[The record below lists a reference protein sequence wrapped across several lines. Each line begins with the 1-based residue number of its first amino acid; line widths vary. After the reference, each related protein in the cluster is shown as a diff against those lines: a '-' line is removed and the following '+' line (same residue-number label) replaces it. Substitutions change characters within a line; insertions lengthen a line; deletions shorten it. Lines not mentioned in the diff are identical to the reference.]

1 MPFLYHSY
9 IIRMWFV
16 CHSYVIRMSSVCHL
30 HVICMSSVCHSYVL
44 VCHPY
49 ATRMYS
55 YVTRMYS
62 YATGMYSYV
71 TRVSL
76 VCTRMSSVC
85 HSSVVLPWTFEKQKL
100 NFSRCA
106 LLQMKTRVSLK
117 YFVSYCR
124 PGPLLKAGAKN
135 LFCDMLTSSFIWC
148 FLWVSKVLNNAE
160 AKNPLKSIVFFART
174 RLPKKSKHLSS
185 NNCFFPILILLMF
198 VKNNKPIGVEK
209 LVFFLYF
216 HIIRWKYRTCQK
228 YKRTLTVSFLTNGTN
243 DQEQNKSFNPKEILT
258 SLEHS
263 TLNGFLTN
271 IMTRNSVF
279 FIS

>member
-1 MPFLYHSY
+1 MS
-9 IIRMWFV
+9 FV

-30 HVICMSSVCHSYVL
+30 YVICMSSVCHSYVL
-44 VCHPY
+44 VCHSY

-55 YVTRMYS
+55 YVIRMSLACTRM
-62 YATGMYSYV
+62 
-71 TRVSL
+71 SL
-76 VCTRMSSVC
+76 VCTLMPLVYTRMSPVC

-106 LLQMKTRVSLK
+106 LFHMKTRASLK

-160 AKNPLKSIVFFART
+160 ANNPLKSIVFFART
-174 RLPKKSKHLSS
+174 HLPKECKDPSS

>member
-1 MPFLYHSY
+1 MS
-9 IIRMWFV
+9 FV

-30 HVICMSSVCHSYVL
+30 YVICMSSVCHSYVL
-44 VCHPY
+44 VCHSY

-55 YVTRMYS
+55 YVIRMSLACTRM
-62 YATGMYSYV
+62 
-71 TRVSL
+71 SL
-76 VCTRMSSVC
+76 VCTLMPLVYTRMSPVC

-106 LLQMKTRVSLK
+106 LFHMKTRASLK

-148 FLWVSKVLNNAE
+148 FLWISKVLNNAK
-160 AKNPLKSIVFFART
+160 ANNPLKSIVFFART
-174 RLPKKSKHLSS
+174 HLPKECKDPSS

-209 LVFFLYF
+209 LVFFFIFPYYKME
-216 HIIRWKYRTCQK
+216 IRNLSKVQK
-228 YKRTLTVSFLTNGTN
+228 NINNFFL
-243 DQEQNKSFNPKEILT
+243 NKWNKWSGAK
-258 SLEHS
+258 
-263 TLNGFLTN
+263 
-271 IMTRNSVF
+271 
-279 FIS
+279 

>member
-1 MPFLYHSY
+1 MPLVCT
-9 IIRMWFV
+9 RMSLVCTLMPLVCTRMSPV
-16 CHSYVIRMSSVCHL
+16 CHSYVLVCYPY
-30 HVICMSSVCHSYVL
+30 VTCMSFVYHPYVTRMYSYGTVCHSYVL
-44 VCHPY
+44 VCHPHV
-49 ATRMYS
+49 TRMYS
-55 YVTRMYS
+55 YVIRMSLAYTRLSLVCTLMP
-62 YATGMYSYV
+62 
-71 TRVSL
+71 L

-85 HSSVVLPWTFEKQKL
+85 HLSVVLPWTFEKQKL

-209 LVFFLYF
+209 LVFFL
-216 HIIRWKYRTCQK
+216 
-228 YKRTLTVSFLTNGTN
+228 
-243 DQEQNKSFNPKEILT
+243 
-258 SLEHS
+258 
-263 TLNGFLTN
+263 
-271 IMTRNSVF
+271 
-279 FIS
+279 